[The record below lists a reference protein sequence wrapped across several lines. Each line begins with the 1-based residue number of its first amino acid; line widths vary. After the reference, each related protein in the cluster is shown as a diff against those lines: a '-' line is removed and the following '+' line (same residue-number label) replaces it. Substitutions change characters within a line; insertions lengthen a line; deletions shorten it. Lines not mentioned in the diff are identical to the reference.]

1 LNGVLQYALA
11 TGGSWD
17 WVSTGITVAN
27 GSWTHLA
34 IVKSGT
40 ALRVHVNGAA
50 TATYTGSAPATLD
63 NTANPMTVG
72 GRGGACTTLQAVC
85 GTAQYRE
92 FFQGQM
98 SDIRFWSTA
107 RTGTQIAATYDK
119 RLASD
124 LITWFLDET
133 SGSTAYNSA
142 MVGGSALNGT
152 YGGTTTSTDVPTM
165 SAPTTFNVN
174 STSTYSGYLPGYE
187 PSGNVTFA
195 VGTQGTQG
203 TVAITSA
210 TGAFT
215 YTPLSS
221 AVGLDSFSYTM
232 SRSGVTSAAQ
242 TIGASI
248 ADTTSPTIII
258 SPSPSTVTPSSS
270 RTSTVTFTLSEASTN
285 FTVAD
290 VSATNGTL
298 SAFSGSGT
306 SYTATFTATGV
317 GPSAALSVA
326 AGAFTDAAGNGNTS
340 GSGSITIAAT
350 NSRTAFTGN
359 GTIGTNGTV
368 YVVERFQSGTTNWTV
383 PNGVT
388 SIDYLLVGGGG
399 GGGGVAGGGFSSGG
413 GGAGQVRGGT
423 AAVTAGQT
431 LSAVVGASGVSGG
444 TTSIAAA
451 VGGIGGTSSLTG
463 TGVSLTATGGG
474 GGAGGQGASGAT
486 NATNGASGGG
496 GGAQGVVIAQPAN
509 GTAGQGTA
517 GGTGLASGSGNNQSG
532 GGGGGA
538 GVAGGNGT
546 STAGGAGGAGVSN
559 STTGAVV
566 NYGGGGGGGKRVTG
580 SAGAGGQGGGGTGGL
595 AAAGSAATA
604 NTGGGGGGAGG
615 DGSLAGGAG
624 GSGIVVVRYALPAV
638 SVPDLDAGSD
648 TGASNSDDRTTSTA
662 LTLTG
667 SAAPGA
673 SVQLKDGGTETGSSC
688 LANDTTGAWSCTTD
702 TLTAGAHS
710 LTAVSSTVLG
720 SVVTSTS
727 SALSVTV
734 DSTAPTVSSFSSSTA
749 DGSYKVGDTVNVTAT
764 TSEAIQSGN
773 TLTATLD
780 TGATVLLTA
789 ASAGSTLTGTYT
801 VASGQSSADLTV
813 SSFTIGTVA
822 DTAGNAMTSTT
833 VPTGANNIAGAKAIV
848 VDGVAPTVAS
858 FTSAASSPT
867 NASSIT
873 YALTFSE
880 AVTGVAAGDFSNS
893 GTATCTFAPGTD
905 SGSSRTVTLT
915 CTTGGTVIPV
925 FASAGASDVAGNTG
939 PASAATATTTITRDV
954 TAPTVSSFSS
964 STADGSYKAGA
975 TINVTATTSE
985 AIQSGNTLTAT
996 LDTGATV
1003 LLTAAS
1009 AGTTLT
1015 GTYTVTSAQ
1024 NSADLTVS
1032 SFTIGTVADTVGNAM
1047 TSTTVPSGASN
1058 IAGAKAI
1065 VIDTTA
1071 PTVSSFS
1078 SSTADGTYK
1087 QGATIDITAT
1097 TSEAIQSGNTLTVTL
1112 DTGATVLLTAASAGT
1127 SLTGTYTVGA
1137 SQTSS
1142 DLTVSSFTIGTVADS
1157 AGNAMTST
1165 TVPSGTNNI
1174 AGSKAIVIDTSAPTV
1189 TLAASS
1195 ATATTSSLTFTL
1207 TGNEAIDCT
1216 TLSTTAGTDFTLTNI
1231 SSITSITQTS
1241 SAVCTIAVTS
1251 SATVGERLTSTLTRA
1266 GTFSVADVAGN
1277 AQTAVVGS
1285 PASVDVT
1292 RSTAATPRY
1301 PDVSG
1306 GAAVSASAGTATA
1319 IGSAFDVTDA
1329 SSVGWASVTATVTT
1343 TAGTL
1348 TVAVGDSGATSASV
1362 TANTVTIKGS
1372 LAAVKNVLNSQ
1383 GTAFTR
1389 ISSAAVGSA
1398 TVTVAVEPTA
1408 SQGTLSGSK
1417 TYFNASNG
1425 HYYRLNASLQTYSAA
1440 GAAARADTFAGAGGY
1455 LAVVRDQTEDDFV
1468 RTTILAPED
1477 GTQQVRLAGVRCTAV
1492 PTAGTLCSDGTN
1504 TNALVWSP
1512 GANAPA
1518 ADTTDVSPTGSG
1530 TQSGWTPW
1538 YAGQPT
1544 NFANENYLSY
1554 FYIGGVWRWHDAN
1567 ESTAYTLR
1575 EYGSSTSFTASTTT
1589 AAVTFNDTTAPT
1601 VSSFSSTA
1609 ADGSYKAGD
1618 SINVTATTSEAIQSG
1633 NTLTVTLDTGATV
1646 LLTAASAGTS
1656 LTGTYTVGASQTSSD
1671 LTVSSFTIGTVAD
1684 TAGNAMSSTTV
1695 PSGVNNIAG
1704 AKAIVIDTT
1713 PPTVSS
1719 FTAVTATPTA
1729 ALTLTYTLTFSES
1742 VTGVTADDFS
1752 TTGTA
1757 TDCTFDPGAD
1767 SGTTRAVT
1775 ISGCSDGTVIPRFAS
1790 GGATDA
1796 AGNTGPA
1803 TAATGSTVTISRNAA
1818 PTLAT
1823 PSTAAFVDSSGVD
1836 TFSAATGT
1844 LNGADAD
1851 AGDTLT
1857 YSIASGTD
1865 GGATVT
1871 KTGSYGTL
1879 TVTEQTGA
1887 YSFAP
1892 NATAINALA
1901 ANASETFTVTVT
1913 DGTATTNATFT
1924 VSITAVND
1932 VPVVTTTTVSLT
1944 DTASADTFSAQTG
1957 TLAATDAESNA
1968 ISSWTIAGG
1977 TTGTWTLTWTSG
1989 SVTFNRRIVG
1999 TYGTLYVESSTGKY
2013 RFEPNATAVDGL
2025 SGAGSETITVT
2036 ATDSAAGTGTG
2047 SVAVAVTG
2055 ANDTP
2060 TLATP
2065 ATASYTDTSAND
2077 SFSNVTGTLGGA
2089 DRDTGASLTYGI
2101 TAGTDDG
2108 TTVTKAGTYGT
2119 LVVTKASGAYTFTP
2133 SASAINARTAD
2144 VSETFTVSVSDGALS
2159 TTATYTVSIT
2169 AANDTPTLAAVVGP
2183 SYNDTPMIDSFAN
2196 DSGTLAGADLDNGAS
2211 LTYGITGGTDDGTT
2225 VTLAGS
2231 YGTLVVTKTTGA
2243 YTYTPSASAIN
2254 ALVAAGT
2261 DAFTFSVTDG
2271 TATATTAYLVSI
2283 AGANDTPTLA
2293 AVASAS
2299 YTDTA
2304 ANDSFSN
2311 NTGTLAGAD
2320 RDAGATL
2327 VYGIDG
2333 GAGGVSTVTLVGLYG
2348 TLVVTKASGAY
2359 TYTPSASAINARTT
2373 DASESFAM
2381 TVTDGTASTSQTYT
2395 VLITAAND
2403 TPTLSTPATASY
2415 TDTSANDSFSNVTG
2429 TLGGADRDTGASLTY
2444 GITAGTDDG
2453 TTVTKAGT
2461 YGTLVV
2467 TKASGAYTF
2476 TPSASA
2482 INARTADVSET
2493 FTVSVS
2499 DGALSTTAT
2508 YTVSITGANDTPTL
2522 AAVTGASYTDT
2533 AANDSFSND
2542 TGTLSGADRDTGASL
2557 TYGIDSGSASGGVVT
2572 KAGTYGT
2579 LTVNQASGAYTYTPS
2594 ASAINART
2602 TDTSESFTV
2611 TVTDGTASA
2620 SQTFT
2625 VSITAANDTPTLAAV
2640 TGASYT
2646 DTATNDTF
2654 ANDTGTL
2661 SGADRDAAAS
2671 LTYGI
2676 TGGTASAGVV
2686 TSVGTYG
2693 TLTVNQT
2700 SGAYTYTPSASAINA
2715 RTTDASESF
2724 TLTVTDGTASTS
2736 QTYTV
2741 SITATN
2747 DTPTLA
2753 SVAGASYTDTA
2764 ANDTFSNDTGTLSG
2778 TDRDTGAS
2786 LTYGIDAGSASGGV
2800 VTKVGSYGTLT
2811 VNQAS
2816 GAYTYTPSASAINE
2830 GTTNAS
2836 DVFTMTVSDGSLLAS
2851 RTYTVSITAANDAPT
2866 LAAVSGVTYTDTA
2879 VNESFSNDTGT
2890 LVGADRDA
2898 GTSLVYGIDAGSAS
2912 GGVVTK
2918 VGTYGTLTV
2927 NQASGAYTYTPSAS
2941 AINARTTDT
2950 SESFTLTVTDGTAST
2965 PQTYAVSIT
2974 GANDTPT
2981 LASVTG
2987 ASYTDT
2993 AANDSFSN
3001 DTGTLSGADR
3011 DTGASLTYG
3020 IDSGSASGGVV
3031 TKAGT
3036 YGTLTVNQAS
3046 GAYTYTP
3053 SASAIN
3059 ARTTDASES
3068 FTMTVSDG
3076 SLSASRT
3083 YTVSITGANDLPT
3096 LATPA
3101 TAAFTD
3107 TAAADSFGDVSGNLA
3122 GSDRDTGAT
3131 LSYGLTGGTD
3141 ASTTV
3146 SSVGTYGT
3154 LTVTKATGAYTFTPT
3169 ASAING
3175 RTTNGIETFSVTVS
3189 DGSAPQSA
3197 TFTVSVTGTNDT
3209 PTLATPTSAT
3219 YVDTA
3224 ADDAYTNDAG
3234 TLNGADR
3241 DAGQTLI
3248 YGISGGTDNGAT
3260 VTKVGTY
3267 GTLTVTQATGAYTFA
3282 PNASAINAR
3291 TVDASDSFSVT
3302 VGDGTVT
3309 TSTVYSVAITAAN
3322 DTPLLATPT
3331 GATYVD
3337 TAVDDTFASDS
3348 GTLAGTDRD
3357 AGAALT
3363 YTIVGGVD
3371 GATTVA
3377 LAGSYGTLTVTK
3389 ATGAYTYT
3397 PNAAVIN
3404 ALNAAA
3410 SESFTLRVSDGV
3422 ATGSAIYTV
3431 SITAVNDTPTLVTPA
3446 SATYVDTAANDTF
3459 TQATGALVGADRD
3472 AGATLTYTIPDG
3484 TDSGTTVAR
3493 SVAYGTLTVTKA
3505 TGAYVFEPNAA
3516 AINARTTNDT
3526 ATITLR
3532 VSDGTA
3538 TTDVT
3543 FTVQV
3548 TGANDTPVVTTP
3560 TGITYTDTS
3569 ADDTFVDATGT
3580 LIASDRDTGQTVT
3593 FAVVGGTSA
3602 GGRSALTATYGVLS
3616 IGEASGA
3623 YTYAPNATA
3632 INALS
3637 STAGENLTLRV
3648 SDGTATVDATF
3659 AVAALGTNDT
3669 PTLVQPAALSFV
3681 DTPANDV
3688 FTTRTGSFGG
3698 ADRDTGAALVYGIT
3712 SGTDGGGTVSITGVY
3727 GTLVVTKATGAW
3739 TYTPNRAAINS
3750 RTANANED
3758 FTVDVNDG
3766 AAAASRTFG
3775 TSIAGSSETPVV
3787 TWSNPAD
3794 IYYPTPVDATS
3805 HLNAVVTDA
3814 TTGAA
3819 VGGVLTYSTGGRV
3832 LSPGTVLDAG
3842 THTLSVEFAATGS
3855 TAGDYLSTSSTV
3867 TLGVRAEQQ
3876 SIAVVAPS
3884 TREYGDVPTTLAAS
3898 GYTGFGTITYAVVAG
3913 PCSITGAQLQTTGV
3927 GNCDVRASITA
3938 DTNHAAA
3945 QSPTFRIA
3953 ITQALLTVT
3962 ADAKGKRIATTDP
3975 ALTFQITGFQR
3986 GDAAT
3991 VLTAPVQISRAAGED
4006 LGTYAITASGA
4017 AAANYRFSY
4026 VPALLT
4032 IFDREVPALAWT
4044 QPSAITYG
4052 TVLSSTQLAA
4062 TASYGGTSVAGTF
4075 AYTEGS
4081 TPVTAGTLLAAGDHL
4096 LTATFTPTDT
4106 VTFASGLTVQVV
4118 LTVQRRALTVTGVT
4132 AVDKDYDGQR
4142 SATLRTTSA
4151 ALVGVVGGDAVALD
4165 TSLASGL
4172 FDAADPGEAR
4182 VVTVSGLAL
4191 TGVAQANY
4199 SLEQPTVT
4207 AAIRA
4212 VVPGA
4217 PTGASATAGS
4227 QQATVTWVAPSFTG
4241 GSALTGYTVT
4251 AVPGGQTCSWSG
4263 GPLSCTVTGLANGTA
4278 YTFEVRAVN
4287 AVGSSVA
4294 STPTAS
4300 VVPAATVE
4308 AIDPD
4313 ATSVLPNGS
4322 VTVQVGCAASARACS
4337 ATVTV
4342 VVGGQTI
4349 ATGSQQI
4356 PAGTTGNVAVAL
4368 PLKLQ
4373 RKLAA
4378 DGVLSV
4384 KVVTTIDIDGSQV
4397 RVQSTIELTAPPAEA
4412 VRSASLRPHA
4422 DGSAVVTGQ
4431 CAGTAVSRCEGTIT
4445 LYGDPS
4451 VLDARVAR
4459 ANERV
4464 VVGTAKFAG
4473 AAGTAVTAKTTLS
4486 AAGRKLLRT
4495 RGAMRVTPVVT
4506 FTGAT
4511 RLDRELVGFTL
4522 SMMNAEQWLRRAMAT
4537 LYVGGQ
4543 PRMDLNI
4550 LLDQAKR
4557 RVVGWDVAANR
4568 IENTIIPQR
4577 ERARERVAALPTPPP
4592 ALRPIVTLLLRA
4604 FNQSL
4609 QANRA
4614 YVDWLRSGRAVDDR
4628 GWRISLRAST
4638 TKAQLL
4644 DRLAQ
4649 AGKPYGIRVPSA
4661 TNFWP

>member
-1 LNGVLQYALA
+1 
-11 TGGSWD
+11 
-17 WVSTGITVAN
+17 
-27 GSWTHLA
+27 
-34 IVKSGT
+34 
-40 ALRVHVNGAA
+40 
-50 TATYTGSAPATLD
+50 
-63 NTANPMTVG
+63 
-72 GRGGACTTLQAVC
+72 
-85 GTAQYRE
+85 
-92 FFQGQM
+92 
-98 SDIRFWSTA
+98 
-107 RTGTQIAATYDK
+107 
-119 RLASD
+119 
-124 LITWFLDET
+124 
-133 SGSTAYNSA
+133 
-142 MVGGSALNGT
+142 
-152 YGGTTTSTDVPTM
+152 
-165 SAPTTFNVN
+165 
-174 STSTYSGYLPGYE
+174 
-187 PSGNVTFA
+187 
-195 VGTQGTQG
+195 
-203 TVAITSA
+203 
-210 TGAFT
+210 
-215 YTPLSS
+215 
-221 AVGLDSFSYTM
+221 
-232 SRSGVTSAAQ
+232 
-242 TIGASI
+242 
-248 ADTTSPTIII
+248 
-258 SPSPSTVTPSSS
+258 
-270 RTSTVTFTLSEASTN
+270 
-285 FTVAD
+285 
-290 VSATNGTL
+290 
-298 SAFSGSGT
+298 
-306 SYTATFTATGV
+306 
-317 GPSAALSVA
+317 
-326 AGAFTDAAGNGNTS
+326 
-340 GSGSITIAAT
+340 
-350 NSRTAFTGN
+350 
-359 GTIGTNGTV
+359 
-368 YVVERFQSGTTNWTV
+368 
-383 PNGVT
+383 
-388 SIDYLLVGGGG
+388 
-399 GGGGVAGGGFSSGG
+399 
-413 GGAGQVRGGT
+413 
-423 AAVTAGQT
+423 
-431 LSAVVGASGVSGG
+431 
-444 TTSIAAA
+444 
-451 VGGIGGTSSLTG
+451 
-463 TGVSLTATGGG
+463 
-474 GGAGGQGASGAT
+474 
-486 NATNGASGGG
+486 
-496 GGAQGVVIAQPAN
+496 
-509 GTAGQGTA
+509 
-517 GGTGLASGSGNNQSG
+517 
-532 GGGGGA
+532 
-538 GVAGGNGT
+538 
-546 STAGGAGGAGVSN
+546 
-559 STTGAVV
+559 
-566 NYGGGGGGGKRVTG
+566 
-580 SAGAGGQGGGGTGGL
+580 
-595 AAAGSAATA
+595 
-604 NTGGGGGGAGG
+604 
-615 DGSLAGGAG
+615 
-624 GSGIVVVRYALPAV
+624 
-638 SVPDLDAGSD
+638 
-648 TGASNSDDRTTSTA
+648 
-662 LTLTG
+662 
-667 SAAPGA
+667 
-673 SVQLKDGGTETGSSC
+673 
-688 LANDTTGAWSCTTD
+688 
-702 TLTAGAHS
+702 
-710 LTAVSSTVLG
+710 
-720 SVVTSTS
+720 
-727 SALSVTV
+727 
-734 DSTAPTVSSFSSSTA
+734 
-749 DGSYKVGDTVNVTAT
+749 
-764 TSEAIQSGN
+764 
-773 TLTATLD
+773 
-780 TGATVLLTA
+780 
-789 ASAGSTLTGTYT
+789 
-801 VASGQSSADLTV
+801 
-813 SSFTIGTVA
+813 
-822 DTAGNAMTSTT
+822 
-833 VPTGANNIAGAKAIV
+833 
-848 VDGVAPTVAS
+848 
-858 FTSAASSPT
+858 
-867 NASSIT
+867 
-873 YALTFSE
+873 
-880 AVTGVAAGDFSNS
+880 
-893 GTATCTFAPGTD
+893 
-905 SGSSRTVTLT
+905 
-915 CTTGGTVIPV
+915 
-925 FASAGASDVAGNTG
+925 
-939 PASAATATTTITRDV
+939 
-954 TAPTVSSFSS
+954 
-964 STADGSYKAGA
+964 
-975 TINVTATTSE
+975 
-985 AIQSGNTLTAT
+985 
-996 LDTGATV
+996 
-1003 LLTAAS
+1003 
-1009 AGTTLT
+1009 
-1015 GTYTVTSAQ
+1015 
-1024 NSADLTVS
+1024 
-1032 SFTIGTVADTVGNAM
+1032 
-1047 TSTTVPSGASN
+1047 
-1058 IAGAKAI
+1058 
-1065 VIDTTA
+1065 
-1071 PTVSSFS
+1071 
-1078 SSTADGTYK
+1078 
-1087 QGATIDITAT
+1087 
-1097 TSEAIQSGNTLTVTL
+1097 
-1112 DTGATVLLTAASAGT
+1112 
-1127 SLTGTYTVGA
+1127 
-1137 SQTSS
+1137 
-1142 DLTVSSFTIGTVADS
+1142 
-1157 AGNAMTST
+1157 
-1165 TVPSGTNNI
+1165 
-1174 AGSKAIVIDTSAPTV
+1174 
-1189 TLAASS
+1189 
-1195 ATATTSSLTFTL
+1195 
-1207 TGNEAIDCT
+1207 
-1216 TLSTTAGTDFTLTNI
+1216 
-1231 SSITSITQTS
+1231 
-1241 SAVCTIAVTS
+1241 
-1251 SATVGERLTSTLTRA
+1251 
-1266 GTFSVADVAGN
+1266 
-1277 AQTAVVGS
+1277 
-1285 PASVDVT
+1285 
-1292 RSTAATPRY
+1292 
-1301 PDVSG
+1301 
-1306 GAAVSASAGTATA
+1306 
-1319 IGSAFDVTDA
+1319 
-1329 SSVGWASVTATVTT
+1329 
-1343 TAGTL
+1343 
-1348 TVAVGDSGATSASV
+1348 
-1362 TANTVTIKGS
+1362 
-1372 LAAVKNVLNSQ
+1372 
-1383 GTAFTR
+1383 
-1389 ISSAAVGSA
+1389 
-1398 TVTVAVEPTA
+1398 
-1408 SQGTLSGSK
+1408 
-1417 TYFNASNG
+1417 
-1425 HYYRLNASLQTYSAA
+1425 
-1440 GAAARADTFAGAGGY
+1440 
-1455 LAVVRDQTEDDFV
+1455 
-1468 RTTILAPED
+1468 
-1477 GTQQVRLAGVRCTAV
+1477 
-1492 PTAGTLCSDGTN
+1492 
-1504 TNALVWSP
+1504 
-1512 GANAPA
+1512 
-1518 ADTTDVSPTGSG
+1518 
-1530 TQSGWTPW
+1530 
-1538 YAGQPT
+1538 
-1544 NFANENYLSY
+1544 
-1554 FYIGGVWRWHDAN
+1554 
-1567 ESTAYTLR
+1567 
-1575 EYGSSTSFTASTTT
+1575 
-1589 AAVTFNDTTAPT
+1589 
-1601 VSSFSSTA
+1601 
-1609 ADGSYKAGD
+1609 
-1618 SINVTATTSEAIQSG
+1618 
-1633 NTLTVTLDTGATV
+1633 
-1646 LLTAASAGTS
+1646 
-1656 LTGTYTVGASQTSSD
+1656 
-1671 LTVSSFTIGTVAD
+1671 
-1684 TAGNAMSSTTV
+1684 
-1695 PSGVNNIAG
+1695 
-1704 AKAIVIDTT
+1704 
-1713 PPTVSS
+1713 
-1719 FTAVTATPTA
+1719 
-1729 ALTLTYTLTFSES
+1729 
-1742 VTGVTADDFS
+1742 
-1752 TTGTA
+1752 
-1757 TDCTFDPGAD
+1757 
-1767 SGTTRAVT
+1767 
-1775 ISGCSDGTVIPRFAS
+1775 
-1790 GGATDA
+1790 
-1796 AGNTGPA
+1796 
-1803 TAATGSTVTISRNAA
+1803 
-1818 PTLAT
+1818 
-1823 PSTAAFVDSSGVD
+1823 
-1836 TFSAATGT
+1836 
-1844 LNGADAD
+1844 
-1851 AGDTLT
+1851 
-1857 YSIASGTD
+1857 
-1865 GGATVT
+1865 
-1871 KTGSYGTL
+1871 
-1879 TVTEQTGA
+1879 
-1887 YSFAP
+1887 
-1892 NATAINALA
+1892 
-1901 ANASETFTVTVT
+1901 
-1913 DGTATTNATFT
+1913 
-1924 VSITAVND
+1924 
-1932 VPVVTTTTVSLT
+1932 
-1944 DTASADTFSAQTG
+1944 
-1957 TLAATDAESNA
+1957 
-1968 ISSWTIAGG
+1968 
-1977 TTGTWTLTWTSG
+1977 
-1989 SVTFNRRIVG
+1989 
-1999 TYGTLYVESSTGKY
+1999 
-2013 RFEPNATAVDGL
+2013 
-2025 SGAGSETITVT
+2025 
-2036 ATDSAAGTGTG
+2036 
-2047 SVAVAVTG
+2047 
-2055 ANDTP
+2055 
-2060 TLATP
+2060 
-2065 ATASYTDTSAND
+2065 
-2077 SFSNVTGTLGGA
+2077 
-2089 DRDTGASLTYGI
+2089 
-2101 TAGTDDG
+2101 
-2108 TTVTKAGTYGT
+2108 
-2119 LVVTKASGAYTFTP
+2119 
-2133 SASAINARTAD
+2133 
-2144 VSETFTVSVSDGALS
+2144 
-2159 TTATYTVSIT
+2159 
-2169 AANDTPTLAAVVGP
+2169 
-2183 SYNDTPMIDSFAN
+2183 
-2196 DSGTLAGADLDNGAS
+2196 
-2211 LTYGITGGTDDGTT
+2211 
-2225 VTLAGS
+2225 
-2231 YGTLVVTKTTGA
+2231 
-2243 YTYTPSASAIN
+2243 
-2254 ALVAAGT
+2254 
-2261 DAFTFSVTDG
+2261 
-2271 TATATTAYLVSI
+2271 
-2283 AGANDTPTLA
+2283 
-2293 AVASAS
+2293 
-2299 YTDTA
+2299 
-2304 ANDSFSN
+2304 
-2311 NTGTLAGAD
+2311 
-2320 RDAGATL
+2320 
-2327 VYGIDG
+2327 
-2333 GAGGVSTVTLVGLYG
+2333 
-2348 TLVVTKASGAY
+2348 
-2359 TYTPSASAINARTT
+2359 
-2373 DASESFAM
+2373 
-2381 TVTDGTASTSQTYT
+2381 
-2395 VLITAAND
+2395 
-2403 TPTLSTPATASY
+2403 
-2415 TDTSANDSFSNVTG
+2415 
-2429 TLGGADRDTGASLTY
+2429 
-2444 GITAGTDDG
+2444 
-2453 TTVTKAGT
+2453 
-2461 YGTLVV
+2461 
-2467 TKASGAYTF
+2467 
-2476 TPSASA
+2476 
-2482 INARTADVSET
+2482 
-2493 FTVSVS
+2493 
-2499 DGALSTTAT
+2499 
-2508 YTVSITGANDTPTL
+2508 
-2522 AAVTGASYTDT
+2522 
-2533 AANDSFSND
+2533 
-2542 TGTLSGADRDTGASL
+2542 
-2557 TYGIDSGSASGGVVT
+2557 
-2572 KAGTYGT
+2572 
-2579 LTVNQASGAYTYTPS
+2579 
-2594 ASAINART
+2594 
-2602 TDTSESFTV
+2602 
-2611 TVTDGTASA
+2611 
-2620 SQTFT
+2620 
-2625 VSITAANDTPTLAAV
+2625 
-2640 TGASYT
+2640 
-2646 DTATNDTF
+2646 
-2654 ANDTGTL
+2654 
-2661 SGADRDAAAS
+2661 
-2671 LTYGI
+2671 
-2676 TGGTASAGVV
+2676 
-2686 TSVGTYG
+2686 
-2693 TLTVNQT
+2693 
-2700 SGAYTYTPSASAINA
+2700 
-2715 RTTDASESF
+2715 
-2724 TLTVTDGTASTS
+2724 
-2736 QTYTV
+2736 
-2741 SITATN
+2741 
-2747 DTPTLA
+2747 
-2753 SVAGASYTDTA
+2753 
-2764 ANDTFSNDTGTLSG
+2764 
-2778 TDRDTGAS
+2778 
-2786 LTYGIDAGSASGGV
+2786 
-2800 VTKVGSYGTLT
+2800 
-2811 VNQAS
+2811 
-2816 GAYTYTPSASAINE
+2816 
-2830 GTTNAS
+2830 
-2836 DVFTMTVSDGSLLAS
+2836 
-2851 RTYTVSITAANDAPT
+2851 
-2866 LAAVSGVTYTDTA
+2866 
-2879 VNESFSNDTGT
+2879 
-2890 LVGADRDA
+2890 VGADRDA